1 MPKMMTTA
9 ALPIAASTA
18 VVCTLWLM
26 LEASGAVA
34 ADIAPTKRLTTDPP
48 RIPLTLGLPLLLP
61 SQDPEQLVRAIYV
74 RKSPFL
80 GKVSGYRRAFMPDLA
95 RAIAQD
101 LQPGE
106 VSTLDFDWRYGAA
119 AKRVRHLRF
128 VTKDEDGMAEV
139 SVHFRVDGKPRTT
152 VIQMFQRRSGWRIHD
167 VAQIGDPALHQ
178 PSWSIRACLHM
189 HGAVMTPSC
198 DKPARDPDALK
209 PDPTPPL
216 PPSAPL
222 TTKAPPPAS
231 PPALEPSKAAPSNR
245 RR

>member
-1 MPKMMTTA
+1 MPKMMMTA

-18 VVCTLWLM
+18 VVSTLWLM
-26 LEASGAVA
+26 VGTTGSLA
-34 ADIAPTKRLTTDPP
+34 ADIAPTKHLTSDPP
-48 RIPLTLGLPLLLP
+48 RIPLTMGLPLLLP

-106 VSTLDFDWRYGAA
+106 VSTLDFDWRYGGP
-119 AKRVRHLRF
+119 AKRVRHVRF
-128 VTKDEDGMAEV
+128 VTKDEAGMAEV
-139 SVHFRVDGKPRTT
+139 SVHFRLNGKPRTT

-167 VAQIGDPALHQ
+167 VAQIGDPVLHQ
-178 PSWSIRACLHM
+178 PSWSIRACLHIR
-189 HGAVMTPSC
+189 GAVMTPAC

-209 PDPTPPL
+209 PDRTPPL
-216 PPSAPL
+216 PPPAPL
-222 TTKAPPPAS
+222 TGKAQASEPPPA
-231 PPALEPSKAAPSNR
+231 PEPSRTPSSNR
-245 RR
+245 RH